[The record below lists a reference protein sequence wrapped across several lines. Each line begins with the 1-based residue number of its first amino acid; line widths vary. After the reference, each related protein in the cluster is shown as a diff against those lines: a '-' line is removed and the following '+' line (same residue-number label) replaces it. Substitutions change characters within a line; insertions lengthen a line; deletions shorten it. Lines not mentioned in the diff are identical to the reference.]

1 MNRRVLPFRHGVAVQ
16 NHSIYRSIC
25 RFALLSL
32 FVLGM
37 SSASQA
43 EDWMYKRSYYSH
55 ALPESPP
62 PNYPLPV
69 SRAGYRVAHYR
80 EGFGVSTGYRWNN
93 YVLQNGARVDR
104 TLYLEGWVEMLP
116 QNR

>member
-1 MNRRVLPFRHGVAVQ
+1 VFPFRHGVAVQ
-16 NHSIYRSIC
+16 NS
-25 RFALLSL
+25 LLSRTIRGL
-32 FVLGM
+32 AVLSLLVPGM

-43 EDWMYKRSYYSH
+43 DDWMFRRSYYSH
-55 ALPESPP
+55 ALPENLPP
-62 PNYPLPV
+62 DYPLPV
-69 SRAGYRVAHYR
+69 SRSGYRVAHYR

-93 YVLQNGARVDR
+93 YVIQNGARVDR

>member
-16 NHSIYRSIC
+16 INAVLRGL
-25 RFALLSL
+25 ALLSL
-32 FVLGM
+32 LAVFG
-37 SSASQA
+37 SASPVQSD
-43 EDWMYKRSYYSH
+43 DWMYRRSYFSH
-55 ALPESPP
+55 ALPENLP

-69 SRAGYRVAHYR
+69 SRSGYRVAHYR

-93 YVLQNGARVDR
+93 YAIQNGARVDR